1 MTELT
6 ESRTAPVASS
16 RIAAELAERILSGRL
31 EPGARIKQD
40 EIAEEFVA
48 SRIPVREALRIL
60 QARGLVVLKSNAGAW
75 VSQMSLS
82 DLSMSYRIR
91 ERIEPL
97 LLIDSLPRLSE
108 ADIDE
113 MRAVQAEIEDTVD
126 VDRFLVLD
134 RRFHWASYRG
144 HHAPELATMVER
156 LWDTTQSYRRAF
168 TRLTWETRS
177 WVIAA
182 EHRLLLEAVQSRD
195 ADTAESV
202 LETHIRRTRLEL
214 RRHPELFGPPAI

>member
-1 MTELT
+1 MVELA
-6 ESRTAPVASS
+6 ENGAAPVASS
-16 RIAAELAERILSGRL
+16 RIATELADRILSGRL

-40 EIAEEFVA
+40 EIAAEFSA

-60 QARGLVVLKSNAGAW
+60 ESRGLLVLKSNSGAW
-75 VSQMSLS
+75 VSQMSLH

-97 LLIDSLPRLSE
+97 LLLDSLPRLVD
-108 ADIDE
+108 ADLDE
-113 MRAVQAEIEDTVD
+113 MREVQAEIEATTD

-144 HHAPELATMVER
+144 HRSPALAAMVER
-156 LWDTTQSYRRAF
+156 LWDTTQSYRREF
-168 TRLTWETRS
+168 TRLTANKRA
-177 WVIAA
+177 WVISS
-182 EHRLLLEAVQSRD
+182 EHMLLIEAVASRNPE
-195 ADTAESV
+195 TAESI

-214 RRHPELFGPPAI
+214 QQHPELFDDPAL